1 MTTLEPISTFILLYL
16 LEPQILTL
24 SIVVYNH
31 LQTETEH
38 LAYTSKLRH
47 ITDSQPTCTH
57 VGKLVKF

>member
-1 MTTLEPISTFILLYL
+1 MATLEPISTSILLYL

-38 LAYTSKLRH
+38 FCLY
-47 ITDSQPTCTH
+47 Q
-57 VGKLVKF
+57 